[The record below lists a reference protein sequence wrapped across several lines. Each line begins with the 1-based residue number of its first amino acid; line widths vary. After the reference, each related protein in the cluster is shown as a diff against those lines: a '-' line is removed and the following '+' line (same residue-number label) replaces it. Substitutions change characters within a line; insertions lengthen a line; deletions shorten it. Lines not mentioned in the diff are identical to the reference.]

1 MASCEII
8 DFRCIF
14 VSEIVGSVFLA
25 TIFAVL
31 FYFIIASKLNWGFQT
46 TIGFGVPLLLISGLA
61 FSGFSAIMA
70 FMTLIVGFMLAWVF
84 NKIIGN
90 R

>member
-1 MASCEII
+1 MASCDIL

-25 TIFAVL
+25 TILAMVL
-31 FYFIIASKLNWGFQT
+31 YFIIASKLNWGFTT
-46 TIGFGVPLLLISGLA
+46 TIGFMVPVILILGLSFA
-61 FSGFSAIMA
+61 GFSAIMA
-70 FMTLIVGFMLAWVF
+70 FLTVIIGFMLAWVF
-84 NKIIGN
+84 NKLIGN

>member
-1 MASCEII
+1 MASCDIL

-14 VSEIVGSVFLA
+14 VSELVGSVFLA
-25 TIFAVL
+25 TIIAMIL
-31 FYFIIASKLNWGFQT
+31 YFIIASKLNWGFNT
-46 TIGFGVPLLLISGLA
+46 TIGFMIPIVLIMGLT

-70 FMTLIVGFMLAWVF
+70 FLTIVVGLMLAWVF
-84 NKIIGN
+84 NKLIGN

>member
-1 MASCEII
+1 MAGCEIL

-25 TIFAVL
+25 TLLAIL
-31 FYFIIASKLNWGFQT
+31 FYFIIASKLNWGFTT
-46 TIGFGVPLLLISGLA
+46 TIGFAIPLILILGLTLT
-61 FSGFSAIMA
+61 GFSAIMA
-70 FMTLIVGFMLAWVF
+70 FMTVIIGFMLAWIF
-84 NKIIGN
+84 NKLIGN